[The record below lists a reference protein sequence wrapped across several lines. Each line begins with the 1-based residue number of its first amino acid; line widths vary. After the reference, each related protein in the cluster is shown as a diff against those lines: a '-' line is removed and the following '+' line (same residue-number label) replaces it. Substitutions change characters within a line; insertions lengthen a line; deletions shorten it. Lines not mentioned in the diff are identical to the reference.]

1 MSIHRNTGAAQS
13 GLKNI
18 VENIADSKVL
28 AWKIHFLFFSNKI
41 ERITFLTRVQAL
53 LLGPFKTVL
62 CSIRVLDCHSPLF
75 FRKIVRRDTGGYVA
89 LWPPVKA
96 KWSISKNLR
105 ENRRL
110 WTGIRVLSLQSQ
122 AMCNW
127 IYYIRLK
134 VVCSN
139 QLALKLH
146 FYLPFDTGGSNVTVR
161 VGGTVGPAG
170 SSGDTKNEP

>member
-1 MSIHRNTGAAQS
+1 MSIHRNTGATQS

-28 AWKIHFLFFSNKI
+28 PCKIHFLFFFSNK
-41 ERITFLTRVQAL
+41 RVQPL
-53 LLGPFKTVL
+53 LLGIFKTVL

-75 FRKIVRRDTGGYVA
+75 FRKIVRRDTGGHLA

-110 WTGIRVLSLQSQ
+110 
-122 AMCNW
+122 
-127 IYYIRLK
+127 
-134 VVCSN
+134 
-139 QLALKLH
+139 
-146 FYLPFDTGGSNVTVR
+146 
-161 VGGTVGPAG
+161 
-170 SSGDTKNEP
+170 

>member
-28 AWKIHFLFFSNKI
+28 PWKIHFLFFFSNKI
-41 ERITFLTRVQAL
+41 ERITFLTRVQPL

-75 FRKIVRRDTGGYVA
+75 FRKIVRRDTGGHLA

-110 WTGIRVLSLQSQ
+110 
-122 AMCNW
+122 
-127 IYYIRLK
+127 
-134 VVCSN
+134 
-139 QLALKLH
+139 
-146 FYLPFDTGGSNVTVR
+146 
-161 VGGTVGPAG
+161 
-170 SSGDTKNEP
+170 

>member
-1 MSIHRNTGAAQS
+1 MRAYTWTLSWGFRSKHRNSGAAQS

-28 AWKIHFLFFSNKI
+28 AWKIHFLFFSNK
-41 ERITFLTRVQAL
+41 RITFLTRVQPL

-75 FRKIVRRDTGGYVA
+75 FRKIVRRDTGGYLA

-110 WTGIRVLSLQSQ
+110 WTVYQITFVTVS
-122 AMCNW
+122 
-127 IYYIRLK
+127 
-134 VVCSN
+134 
-139 QLALKLH
+139 
-146 FYLPFDTGGSNVTVR
+146 SNV
-161 VGGTVGPAG
+161 
-170 SSGDTKNEP
+170 

>member
-28 AWKIHFLFFSNKI
+28 AWKIHFLFFSNK
-41 ERITFLTRVQAL
+41 RITFLTRVQPL

-62 CSIRVLDCHSPLF
+62 CSIRVLDYHSPLF

>member
-1 MSIHRNTGAAQS
+1 MFSVHRSEASFENSDVISIDASHAPRSLKNVRAYTWTLSWGFMSIHRNTGAAQS
-13 GLKNI
+13 GLQNI

-28 AWKIHFLFFSNKI
+28 PWKIHFLFFSNKI
-41 ERITFLTRVQAL
+41 ERITFLTRVQRL

-75 FRKIVRRDTGGYVA
+75 SRKIVRRDTGGYLA

-110 WTGIRVLSLQSQ
+110 WTVYQSTF
-122 AMCNW
+122 AT
-127 IYYIRLK
+127 
-134 VVCSN
+134 VSSN
-139 QLALKLH
+139 L
-146 FYLPFDTGGSNVTVR
+146 
-161 VGGTVGPAG
+161 
-170 SSGDTKNEP
+170 